1 LKSLILTFV
10 SLTLFGCANL
20 NLRDGNSSPTYK
32 KEPPQVVALRQ
43 QVADLKA
50 KNLSYEEQFRL
61 SSGKVEELEIMNR
74 RMEDSSTKR
83 LGEESQELQAYKES
97 VSELVAEKKR
107 LETEVLRLKDENKTL
122 SGSVKA
128 AKRTAKEHLEIGNKL
143 FDDKKWSEAA
153 AEFQAFREKTGNKQN
168 EDYALSTYK
177 IGVCFQELGLKN
189 EARTFYKSVV
199 AKHKKTRASKFAQY
213 RLENMK

>member
-1 LKSLILTFV
+1 MKSLILTFV
-10 SLTLFGCANL
+10 SLTLFGCSNL
-20 NLRDGNSSPTYK
+20 NLRDGNSTTTYK
-32 KEPPQVVALRQ
+32 KESPQVTALRQ

-50 KNLSYEEQFRL
+50 KNIAYEEQFRM

-83 LGEESQELQAYKES
+83 LGEESQELEAYKES

-107 LETEVLRLKDENKTL
+107 LETEVLRLKDENSRANTA
-122 SGSVKA
+122 VRA
-128 AKRTAKEHLEIGNKL
+128 AKRTSKEHLEVGNGL

-153 AEFQAFREKTGNKQN
+153 AEFQAFREKASNKSD

-177 IGVCFQELGLKN
+177 IGVCFQELGLTK

-199 AKHKKTRASKFAQY
+199 SKHKKTRASKFAQY